1 MNLDKVRSDIP
12 KRLMQIAEGIRDVG
26 GKCYLVGGFV
36 RDAMLERSSRD
47 FDVEVYDID
56 QETLLGVLQKF
67 GRPNLVG
74 KAFGVVHLV
83 THGLELD
90 FSFPRTESKIGEG
103 HRGFLVETHLHL
115 TFKEA
120 ARRRDFTVNAMGL
133 SLPDLELS
141 DPYGGKSD
149 LEKGILRHVSAAFAE
164 DSLRVLRGVQF
175 ASRFSLRLAPETAEL
190 CRSLSLADLS
200 PERIFEEFKKWLLK
214 PGKPSIGLQAF
225 LEMDLG
231 RFFPE
236 IRPLNG
242 SFENLGNF
250 LDRVSG
256 ELSNVPDLTS
266 QEVLAFT
273 ALLSGAENVQK
284 VNAFLSRITNEIH
297 LLKRIPL
304 LYRFVPS
311 LLDHANE
318 QSFDAE
324 FLRRASV
331 EQNGLFLAY
340 LYLKSTPLLASEM
353 RVVLA
358 EKFKTAAESL
368 NVFTNP
374 PEPLLKGADLIQMG
388 LRPGRL
394 FGEFIKEEFEW
405 QLQGKISSH
414 EEALAFARNR
424 LESDSVRLRN
434 HRRSRR
440 EGPRCE
446 V

>member
-1 MNLDKVRSDIP
+1 MP
-12 KRLMQIAEGIRDVG
+12 KRLIQIAEGIRDVG

-56 QETLLGVLQKF
+56 QETLLGVLKKF

-141 DPYGGKSD
+141 DPYNGKGD
-149 LEKGILRHVSAAFAE
+149 LEKKILRHVSSAFAE
-164 DSLRVLRGVQF
+164 DSLRILRGVQF
-175 ASRFSLRLAPETAEL
+175 ASRFALSLAPETAEL

-200 PERIFEEFKKWLLK
+200 SERIFEEFKKWLLK
-214 PGKPSIGLQAF
+214 PGKPSLGLQAF

-242 SFENLGNF
+242 SFENLGSL
-250 LDRVSG
+250 LDSVSN
-256 ELSNVPDLTS
+256 ELPNVPDLTS
-266 QEVLAFT
+266 QEVLAFA
-273 ALLSGAENVQK
+273 ALLSGAENVQE

-304 LYRFVPS
+304 LYQFVPS
-311 LLDHANE
+311 LLDHANA
-318 QSFDAE
+318 QNFGAE

-340 LYLKSTPLLASEM
+340 LYLKSTPLLANDM
-353 RVVLA
+353 RSLFA
-358 EKFKTAAESL
+358 EKFKTAAENL
-368 NVFTNP
+368 GVFLNP
-374 PEPLLKGADLIQMG
+374 PEPLLKGADLLQMG
-388 LRPGRL
+388 LKPGKRV
-394 FGEFIKEEFEW
+394 GEILKEEFEL
-405 QLQGKISSH
+405 QLQGKIDSR
-414 EEALAFARNR
+414 EAA
-424 LESDSVRLRN
+424 LEFGKASISN
-434 HRRSRR
+434 GKS
-440 EGPRCE
+440 
-446 V
+446 

>member
-12 KRLMQIAEGIRDVG
+12 KRLIQIAEGIRDVG

-56 QETLLGVLQKF
+56 QETLLGVLKKF

-141 DPYGGKSD
+141 DPYNGKGD
-149 LEKGILRHVSAAFAE
+149 LEKKILRHVSSAFAE
-164 DSLRVLRGVQF
+164 DSLRILRGVQF
-175 ASRFSLRLAPETAEL
+175 ASRFALSLAPETAEL

-200 PERIFEEFKKWLLK
+200 SERIFEEFKKWLLK
-214 PGKPSIGLQAF
+214 PGKPSLGLQAF

-242 SFENLGNF
+242 SFENLGSL
-250 LDRVSG
+250 LDSVSN
-256 ELSNVPDLTS
+256 ELPNVPDLTS
-266 QEVLAFT
+266 QEVLAFA
-273 ALLSGAENVQK
+273 ALLSGAENVQE

-304 LYRFVPS
+304 LYQFVPS
-311 LLDHANE
+311 LLDHANA
-318 QSFDAE
+318 QNFGAE

-340 LYLKSTPLLASEM
+340 LYLKSTPLLANDM
-353 RVVLA
+353 RSLFA
-358 EKFKTAAESL
+358 EKFKTAAENL
-368 NVFTNP
+368 GVFLNP
-374 PEPLLKGADLIQMG
+374 PEPLLKGADLLQMG
-388 LRPGRL
+388 LKPGKRI
-394 FGEFIKEEFEW
+394 GEILKEEFEL
-405 QLQGKISSH
+405 QLQGKIDSR
-414 EEALAFARNR
+414 EAA
-424 LESDSVRLRN
+424 LEFGKASISN
-434 HRRSRR
+434 GKS
-440 EGPRCE
+440 
-446 V
+446 

>member
-12 KRLMQIAEGIRDVG
+12 KRLIQIAEGIRDVG

-56 QETLLGVLQKF
+56 QETLLGVLKKF

-141 DPYGGKSD
+141 DPYNGKGD
-149 LEKGILRHVSAAFAE
+149 LEKKILRHVSSAFAE
-164 DSLRVLRGVQF
+164 DSLRILRGVQF
-175 ASRFSLRLAPETAEL
+175 ASRFALSLAPETAEL

-200 PERIFEEFKKWLLK
+200 SERIFEEFKKWLLK
-214 PGKPSIGLQAF
+214 PGKPSLGLQAF

-242 SFENLGNF
+242 AFENLGSL
-250 LDRVSG
+250 LDNISN
-256 ELSNVPDLTS
+256 ELPNVPDLTS
-266 QEVLAFT
+266 QEVLAFS
-273 ALLSGAENVQK
+273 ALLSGAENVQE

-304 LYRFVPS
+304 LYQFVPS
-311 LLDHANE
+311 LLDHANA

-340 LYLKSTPLLASEM
+340 LYLKSTPLLASDM
-353 RVVLA
+353 RSLLA
-358 EKFKTAAESL
+358 EKFKTAAENL
-368 NVFTNP
+368 GVFLNP
-374 PEPLLKGADLIQMG
+374 PEPLLKGADLLQMG
-388 LRPGRL
+388 LKPGKRV
-394 FGEFIKEEFEW
+394 GEILKEEFEL
-405 QLQGKISSH
+405 QLQGKIDSR
-414 EEALAFARNR
+414 EAA
-424 LESDSVRLRN
+424 LEFGKASISN
-434 HRRSRR
+434 GKS
-440 EGPRCE
+440 
-446 V
+446 

>member
-12 KRLMQIAEGIRDVG
+12 KRLIQIAEGIRDVG

-56 QETLLGVLQKF
+56 QETLLGVLKKF

-141 DPYGGKSD
+141 DPYNGKGD
-149 LEKGILRHVSAAFAE
+149 LEKKILRHVSSAFAE
-164 DSLRVLRGVQF
+164 DSLRILRGVQF
-175 ASRFSLRLAPETAEL
+175 ASRFALSLAPETAEL

-200 PERIFEEFKKWLLK
+200 SERIFEEFKKWLLK
-214 PGKPSIGLQAF
+214 PGKPSLGLQAF
-225 LEMDLG
+225 LKMDLG

-236 IRPLNG
+236 IRPLSG
-242 SFENLGNF
+242 SFENLGSL
-250 LDRVSG
+250 LDNISN
-256 ELSNVPDLTS
+256 ELPNVPDLTS

-273 ALLSGAENVQK
+273 ALLSGAENVQE

-304 LYRFVPS
+304 LYQFVPS
-311 LLDHANE
+311 LLDHANA

-340 LYLKSTPLLASEM
+340 LYLKSTPLLANDM
-353 RVVLA
+353 RSLLA
-358 EKFKTAAESL
+358 EKFKTAAENL
-368 NVFTNP
+368 GVFLNP
-374 PEPLLKGADLIQMG
+374 PEPLLKGADLLQMG
-388 LRPGRL
+388 LKPGKRV
-394 FGEFIKEEFEW
+394 GEILKEEFEL
-405 QLQGKISSH
+405 QLQGKIDSR
-414 EEALAFARNR
+414 EAA
-424 LESDSVRLRN
+424 LEFGKASISN
-434 HRRSRR
+434 GKS
-440 EGPRCE
+440 
-446 V
+446 

>member
-1 MNLDKVRSDIP
+1 MNLDKVRSEIP
-12 KRLMQIAEGIRDVG
+12 HRLIQIAEAIRDAG

-36 RDAMLERSSRD
+36 RDAMLDRMSRD

-56 QETLLGVLQKF
+56 QDTLLSVLKKF

-103 HRGFLVETHLHL
+103 HRGFLVQTHLHL

-141 DPYGGKSD
+141 DPYDGKGD
-149 LEKGILRHVSAAFAE
+149 LEKKILRHVSSAFSE
-164 DSLRVLRGVQF
+164 DSLRILRGVQF
-175 ASRFSLRLAPETAEL
+175 ASRFGLSLAPETAEL

-200 PERIFEEFKKWLLK
+200 SERIFEEFKKWLLK
-214 PGKPSIGLQAF
+214 PGTPSLGLQAY
-225 LEMDLG
+225 LNMDLG

-236 IRPLNG
+236 IRPLEG
-242 SFENLGNF
+242 SFEKLGNL
-250 LDRVSG
+250 LDSISG
-256 ELSNVPDLTS
+256 ELPQVADLTS

-273 ALLSGAENVQK
+273 ALLSGAKNEKEVQ
-284 VNAFLSRITNEIH
+284 AFLVRITNEVH

-304 LYRFVPS
+304 LFRFIPK
-311 LLDHANE
+311 LLDHAEEEDFNG
-318 QSFDAE
+318 E

-340 LYLKSTPLLASEM
+340 LYLKSTPLLSDDL
-353 RVVLA
+353 RPGIA
-358 EKFKTAAESL
+358 EKFKTAAEEL
-368 NVFTNP
+368 GVFTHS
-374 PEPLLKGADLIQMG
+374 PEPLLKGADLLQMG
-388 LRPGRL
+388 LQPGKRV
-394 FGEFIKEEFEW
+394 GEILKAEFEL
-405 QLQGKISSH
+405 QLQGEIASREAALEFGKTCMQRALFTSNGIS
-414 EEALAFARNR
+414 
-424 LESDSVRLRN
+424 
-434 HRRSRR
+434 
-440 EGPRCE
+440 
-446 V
+446 

>member
-12 KRLMQIAEGIRDVG
+12 KRLIQIAEGIRDVG

-56 QETLLGVLQKF
+56 QETLLGVLKKF

-120 ARRRDFTVNAMGL
+120 ARRRDFTLNAMGL

-141 DPYGGKSD
+141 DPYNGKGD
-149 LEKGILRHVSAAFAE
+149 LEKKILRHVSSAFAE
-164 DSLRVLRGVQF
+164 DSLRILRGVQF
-175 ASRFSLRLAPETAEL
+175 ASRFALSLAPETAEL

-200 PERIFEEFKKWLLK
+200 SERIFEEFKKWLLK
-214 PGKPSIGLQAF
+214 PGKPSLGLQAF

-242 SFENLGNF
+242 SFENLGSL
-250 LDRVSG
+250 LDSVSN
-256 ELSNVPDLTS
+256 ELPNVPDLTS
-266 QEVLAFT
+266 QEVLAFA
-273 ALLSGAENVQK
+273 ALLSGAENVQE

-304 LYRFVPS
+304 LYQFVPS
-311 LLDHANE
+311 LLDHANA

-340 LYLKSTPLLASEM
+340 LYLKSTPLLANDM
-353 RVVLA
+353 RSLLA
-358 EKFKTAAESL
+358 EKFKTAAENL
-368 NVFTNP
+368 GVFLNP
-374 PEPLLKGADLIQMG
+374 PEPLLKGADLLQMG
-388 LRPGRL
+388 LKPGKRV
-394 FGEFIKEEFEW
+394 GEILKEEFEL
-405 QLQGKISSH
+405 QLQGKIDSR
-414 EEALAFARNR
+414 EAA
-424 LESDSVRLRN
+424 LEFGKASISN
-434 HRRSRR
+434 GKS
-440 EGPRCE
+440 
-446 V
+446 

>member
-12 KRLMQIAEGIRDVG
+12 KRLIQIAEGIRDVG

-56 QETLLGVLQKF
+56 QETLLGVLKKF

-141 DPYGGKSD
+141 DPYNGKGD
-149 LEKGILRHVSAAFAE
+149 LEKKILRHVSSAFAE
-164 DSLRVLRGVQF
+164 DSLRILRGVQF
-175 ASRFSLRLAPETAEL
+175 ASRFALSLAPETAEL

-200 PERIFEEFKKWLLK
+200 SERIFEEFKKWLLK
-214 PGKPSIGLQAF
+214 PGKPSLGLQAF

-236 IRPLNG
+236 IRPLSG
-242 SFENLGNF
+242 SFENLGSL
-250 LDRVSG
+250 LDNISN
-256 ELSNVPDLTS
+256 ELPNVPDLTS
-266 QEVLAFT
+266 QEVLAFA
-273 ALLSGAENVQK
+273 ALLSGAENVQE

-304 LYRFVPS
+304 LYQFVPS
-311 LLDHANE
+311 LLDHANA

-340 LYLKSTPLLASEM
+340 LYLKSTPLLASDM
-353 RVVLA
+353 RSLLA
-358 EKFKTAAESL
+358 EKFKTAAENL
-368 NVFTNP
+368 GVFLNP
-374 PEPLLKGADLIQMG
+374 PEPLLKGADLLQMG
-388 LRPGRL
+388 LKPGKRV
-394 FGEFIKEEFEW
+394 GEILKEEFEL
-405 QLQGKISSH
+405 QLQGKIDSR
-414 EEALAFARNR
+414 EAA
-424 LESDSVRLRN
+424 LEFGKASISN
-434 HRRSRR
+434 GKS
-440 EGPRCE
+440 
-446 V
+446 